1 MVGAIQP
8 DNFDDPSPAEV
19 ARLVEQIKAEG
30 VPVIFGSEVFPSAVL
45 EAIGNEAG
53 VRYEDSLRDDDL
65 PGVPGEAQHSLLE
78 LLRYNYST
86 MITGL
91 GGNATALN
99 AIVFEVP
106 ADNAIYP
113 Q

>member
-1 MVGAIQP
+1 
-8 DNFDDPSPAEV
+8 
-19 ARLVEQIKAEG
+19 
-30 VPVIFGSEVFPSAVL
+30 
-45 EAIGNEAG
+45 
-53 VRYEDSLRDDDL
+53 
-65 PGVPGEAQHSLLE
+65 
-78 LLRYNYST
+78 

-91 GGNATALN
+91 GGNATALD